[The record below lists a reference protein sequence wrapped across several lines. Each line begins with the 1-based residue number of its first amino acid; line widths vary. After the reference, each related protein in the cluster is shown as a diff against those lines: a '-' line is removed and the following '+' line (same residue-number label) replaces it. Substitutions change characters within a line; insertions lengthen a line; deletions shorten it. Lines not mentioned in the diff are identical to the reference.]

1 MLQFYYNPRSP
12 MARRVWVTLLEKE
25 IPFEP
30 ILLNLNGDQMQPE
43 FLAINPFHHVPVI
56 IDDGFRV
63 IESLAIMDYL
73 EAKYPTPA
81 MLPKEAQALAT
92 VRAVQMV
99 TNNELLPQIITMMY
113 EDASSPKFIQ
123 AKEHVNKV
131 FKFLTEILGENSYFG
146 SDRLTLG
153 DIVVGG
159 AISLFVKSG
168 ISLKHYPKLNDWFE
182 RLMQREAWRQTEL
195 SQEEFEQFK
204 RVLKILRA
212 RKLSQASS
220 KVVTSVV

>member
-1 MLQFYYNPRSP
+1 MLKFYYNPRSP
-12 MARRVWVTLLEKE
+12 MARRVWITLLEKD

-30 ILLNLNGDQMQPE
+30 ILLNLNGDQMATE

-56 IDDGFRV
+56 IDNGFQV

-92 VRAVQMV
+92 VRTVQMV
-99 TNNELLPQIITMMY
+99 TNNELLPQLITLMY
-113 EDASSPKFIQ
+113 EDASSPKFVQ

-159 AISLFVKSG
+159 AISLLVKSG
-168 ISLKHYPKLNDWFE
+168 ENLNDYPKLDDWFE
-182 RLMQREAWRQTEL
+182 RLMQREAWSKTEL
-195 SQEEFEQFK
+195 NQEEFEQFK
-204 RVLKILRA
+204 RVLNILRK
-212 RKLSQASS
+212 RKWSQARSQI
-220 KVVTSVV
+220 VTAVT

>member
-1 MLQFYYNPRSP
+1 MLEFYYNPRSP
-12 MARRVWVTLLEKE
+12 MARRVWVTLLEKD

-30 ILLNLNGDQMQPE
+30 ILVNLNGGQLEPE

-81 MLPKEAQALAT
+81 MLPKEAQALAQ
-92 VRAVQMV
+92 VRTVQMV
-99 TNNELLPQIITMMY
+99 TNSELLPQIITMMY
-113 EDASSPKFIQ
+113 EDASSPKVVQ
-123 AKEHVNKV
+123 AREHIKKV
-131 FKFLTEILGENSYFG
+131 FSFLAELLGENSYFG

-159 AISLFVKSG
+159 AISLLVQSG
-168 ISLKHYPKLNDWFE
+168 ISLKNYPKLNDWLH
-182 RLMQREAWRQTEL
+182 RLMQREAWSKTEL
-195 SQEEFEQFK
+195 NQEEFEQFK
-204 RVLKILRA
+204 RVLKILRD
-212 RKLSQASS
+212 RKLNQANSQAATA
-220 KVVTSVV
+220 VT